1 MSAVARPVPIAAERA
16 TRFRAWRVA
25 ESLVAHPLDIGA
37 PIDLL
42 EALNEAQLGSGL
54 SHKDTLLIHERHA
67 GKNRGVLRSYAI
79 KQVSKPTYRRDPT
92 TGVPKAERPL
102 YPDLQ
107 FEVSVP
113 EFEPERPFD
122 ALADNAAGRDLSL
135 VEG

>member
-1 MSAVARPVPIAAERA
+1 MGAVQPLRIPAEHA
-16 TRFRAWRVA
+16 NRFRAWRVVPGNPLA
-25 ESLVAHPLDIGA
+25 YPLDIGA
-37 PIDLL
+37 PVDLL

-79 KQVSKPTYRRDPT
+79 KQQSKANYRRDPA
-92 TGVPKAERPL
+92 TGIPRAERPL

-122 ALADNAAGRDLSL
+122 ALRDNAAGRDLTL
-135 VEG
+135 VTQ